1 MTTIDKKRDRL
12 DELRL
17 VIDDSDLRGRIG
29 EYIEAS
35 YRLDNADSA
44 AEYIEHELDRM
55 LAEYEM
61 YDSPYVPRGE
71 DAFPKK
77 CEDCLHY
84 PHACPILRDR
94 TQKRWRERKL
104 EEASSSKE
112 ELDVYRKQAR
122 DVGCHVIP
130 ELSSEWQDGYQQFL
144 VIGERLLQLAL
155 ADSHDEEPPED
166 YSEAELSIDDI
177 DVVNSGATPDA
188 GVASETASDTD
199 PSEET
204 QGVDIGPSMDDL
216 DESVLDDEN
225 LDSANPSGTGGV
237 N

>member
-61 YDSPYVPRGE
+61 YDSPYVNRGE

-104 EEASSSKE
+104 EEADSSKE

-130 ELSSEWQDGYQQFL
+130 QLSSEWQDGYQQFL
-144 VIGERLLQLAL
+144 IIGERLLQLAL
-155 ADSHDEEPPED
+155 ADSHGEDPPE

-177 DVVNSGATPDA
+177 DVVNSE
-188 GVASETASDTD
+188 SETDGETAADSAEDSAPSD
-199 PSEET
+199 ET

-225 LDSANPSGTGGV
+225 LESANPGGTGGV